1 MANSLMHCDTGAEH
15 SPANSNKCAAIA
27 SVVQSQGMCRTAR
40 RSGPASRSCLTSL
53 ISFDQKT
60 LLVGEG
66 KAVDVVY
73 LGFSKA
79 FDTVS
84 HSIFLGKLAA

>member
-1 MANSLMHCDTGAEH
+1 
-15 SPANSNKCAAIA
+15 
-27 SVVQSQGMCRTAR
+27 
-40 RSGPASRSCLTSL
+40 LTSL

-84 HSIFLGKLAA
+84 HSIFLEKLPAHSLDRYTLCWIKNCLDGQSRKWW

>member
-1 MANSLMHCDTGAEH
+1 M
-15 SPANSNKCAAIA
+15 
-27 SVVQSQGMCRTAR
+27 